1 MPTGRVL
8 AAVVLVFWVL
18 AGPLA
23 TAFGA
28 CAAMGVTCEGPCGV
42 ASCPVQIHKSEWVMP
57 LVAMVTPPVTAH
69 PPAASLRVLEPPP
82 KSLLAG

>member
-1 MPTGRVL
+1 MRTGRVL

-23 TAFGA
+23 IAFCS
-28 CAAMGVTCEGPCGV
+28 CAAMCEGPCGV

-57 LVAMVTPPVTAH
+57 LVALVTPAVTAH
-69 PPAASLRVLEPPP
+69 PPATSLRVLEPPP